1 MSPPAAPAQNGARAF
16 LSRLAMRL
24 NTPVPKWLLLA
35 ATLPLAGCQGLSIG
49 AQAGFDSKVTALYR
63 SAGEAGAVAMGQ
75 FGAHP
80 SLLVRETELRPA
92 EDCPGALPHPRARCM
107 RTPDGQRGWLP
118 LEREAARAA
127 PGLPVSRLDHL
138 V

>member
-1 MSPPAAPAQNGARAF
+1 MGPQQFAATRH
-16 LSRLAMRL
+16 AMRL
-24 NTPVPKWLLLA
+24 PTSVPKWPLLA
-35 ATLPLAGCQGLSIG
+35 AALPLAACQGLSIDP
-49 AQAGFDSKVTALYR
+49 QAGFGSNITALYR

-75 FGAHP
+75 FGAQP